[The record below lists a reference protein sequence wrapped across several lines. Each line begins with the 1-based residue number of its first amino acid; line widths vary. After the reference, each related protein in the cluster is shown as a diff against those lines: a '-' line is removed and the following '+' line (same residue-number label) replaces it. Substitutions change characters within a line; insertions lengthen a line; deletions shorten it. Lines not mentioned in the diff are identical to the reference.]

1 VTVFDFVKK
10 FLYFFGMAEK
20 SSKTNS
26 SARKSPKKSD
36 STRTRRALVNLL
48 KQEGAMDSQA
58 LAERLGVSAMAV
70 RQHLYALQEE
80 KLVVYEEEPRA
91 MGRPAKL
98 WQLTAAADRLF
109 PDGYAELTL
118 GLIQSAIEAFG
129 DAGMEKL
136 LGIRTRHQIAD
147 YQAHI
152 PAQNSLAQ
160 KLEALAQKRTDE
172 GYMAEVETLEDGSF
186 LLIENHCPICAAA
199 NACTGLCDRELQV
212 FQAILGEETTVE
224 RTEHIVAGA
233 RRCVYRVSG

>member
-1 VTVFDFVKK
+1 
-10 FLYFFGMAEK
+10 MATKPSKSK
-20 SSKTNS
+20 SSSRKT
-26 SARKSPKKSD
+26 AKKTD

-58 LAERLGVSAMAV
+58 LAEQLGVSAMAV

-80 KLVVYEEEPRA
+80 KLVTYEEEPRA

-129 DAGMEKL
+129 DEGFEKL
-136 LGIRTRHQIAD
+136 LDVRTRHQITD
-147 YQAHI
+147 YQTRI
-152 PAQNSLAQ
+152 SSKDSLAN
-160 KLEALAQKRTDE
+160 KLNALAQQRTDE
-172 GYMAEVETLEDGSF
+172 GYMAEVEMLNDGSF

-199 NACTGLCDRELQV
+199 NACTGLCDRELEV
-212 FQAILGEETTVE
+212 FQSVLGEETRVE

-233 RRCVYRVSG
+233 RRCVYRVKENA

>member
-1 VTVFDFVKK
+1 MATKPSKSKSTSRKTAKK
-10 FLYFFGMAEK
+10 
-20 SSKTNS
+20 T
-26 SARKSPKKSD
+26 D

-80 KLVVYEEEPRA
+80 KLVTYEEEPRA

-129 DAGMEKL
+129 DEGLEKL
-136 LGIRTRHQIAD
+136 LDVRTRHQIAD
-147 YQAHI
+147 YQTRI
-152 PAQNSLAQ
+152 SSQDSLTN
-160 KLEALAQKRTDE
+160 KLNALAQQRTDE
-172 GYMAEVETLEDGSF
+172 GYMAEVEALEDGSF

-199 NACTGLCDRELQV
+199 NACTGLCDRELEV
-212 FQAILGEETTVE
+212 FQSVLGEETSVE

-233 RRCVYRVSG
+233 RRCVYRVKENA

>member
-1 VTVFDFVKK
+1 
-10 FLYFFGMAEK
+10 MAEP
-20 SSKTNS
+20 SSNPNS
-26 SARKSPKKSD
+26 SSRKPSKKAD
-36 STRTRRALVNLL
+36 STRTRRVLVNLL

-80 KLVVYEEEPRA
+80 KLVTYEEEPRA

-129 DAGMEKL
+129 NEGLEKL
-136 LGIRTRHQIAD
+136 LDVRTQHQIAD
-147 YQAHI
+147 YQTRI
-152 PAQNSLAQ
+152 SPEDSLAN
-160 KLEALAQKRTDE
+160 KLNALAQQRTDE
-172 GYMAEVETLEDGSF
+172 GYMAEVEVLDDGSF

-199 NACTGLCDRELQV
+199 NACTGLCDRELEV
-212 FQAILGEETTVE
+212 FQSVLGKETRVK

-233 RRCVYRVSG
+233 RRCVYQVKENAHC